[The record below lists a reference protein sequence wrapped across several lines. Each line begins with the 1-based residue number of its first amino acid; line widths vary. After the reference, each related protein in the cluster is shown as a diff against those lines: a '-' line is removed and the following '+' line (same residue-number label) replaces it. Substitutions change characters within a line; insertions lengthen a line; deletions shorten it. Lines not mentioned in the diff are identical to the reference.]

1 MQEVKHMK
9 IAKKFHKIKS
19 INKLN
24 KWIGIVGLAL
34 LLFAVYF
41 LFTKG
46 YNQMFLLGT
55 TGLTLLGESGYLIYR
70 ERKCGA
76 IGGRSFVR
84 VSDCALSI
92 LLFVIS
98 IFMFYMQEIGSAIFC
113 FVISVLLVL
122 TVLFTKNVTEEK
134 FLELYEKY
142 IDK

>member
-1 MQEVKHMK
+1 MK
-9 IAKKFHKIKS
+9 ITKKLYTIKNTS
-19 INKLN
+19 KLN
-24 KWIGIVGLAL
+24 KWVGIVGLVL
-34 LLFAVYF
+34 LLFAAYF

-46 YNQMFLLGT
+46 YNQMFLLGA

-70 ERKCGA
+70 ERKFGT

-84 VSDCALSI
+84 ISDCALSI

-98 IFMFYMQEIGSAIFC
+98 IFMFYMQETGSAIFC
-113 FVISVLLVL
+113 LVISVLLVL

>member
-1 MQEVKHMK
+1 MK
-9 IAKKFHKIKS
+9 ITKRIYAIKNTS
-19 INKLN
+19 KLN

-70 ERKCGA
+70 ERKFGT

-84 VSDCALSI
+84 ISDCALSI

>member
-1 MQEVKHMK
+1 MK
-9 IAKKFHKIKS
+9 ITKKIYTIKNTS
-19 INKLN
+19 KLN
-24 KWIGIVGLAL
+24 KWIGIAGLAL

-70 ERKCGA
+70 ERKFGA

-84 VSDCALSI
+84 ISDCTLSI

-113 FVISVLLVL
+113 LVISVLLVL

>member
-1 MQEVKHMK
+1 MK
-9 IAKKFHKIKS
+9 ITKKIYTIKNTS
-19 INKLN
+19 KLN

-34 LLFAVYF
+34 LLFSAYF

-70 ERKCGA
+70 ERKFGT

-84 VSDCALSI
+84 ISDCALSI

-113 FVISVLLVL
+113 FVISVILVL

>member
-1 MQEVKHMK
+1 MK
-9 IAKKFHKIKS
+9 ITKKIYTIKNTS
-19 INKLN
+19 KLN

-34 LLFAVYF
+34 LLFAAYF

-70 ERKCGA
+70 ERKFGT
-76 IGGRSFVR
+76 IGGRSFIR
-84 VSDCALSI
+84 ISDCALSI